1 METATATP
9 AMFPSP
15 TVPETA
21 AVSAWKW
28 LTSPAESLSSYLPR
42 TTSTASRNF
51 RTWTKPNQP
60 VKTMPASASQV
71 TMSGTSAP
79 AMVTE

>member
-1 METATATP
+1 M
-9 AMFPSP
+9 
-15 TVPETA
+15 PETA

-28 LTSPAESLSSYLPR
+28 LTSPAEFLSSYLPR
-42 TTSTASRNF
+42 TTSRASRNL

-60 VKTMPASASQV
+60 VKTRPATASQV

-79 AMVTE
+79 PILTE